1 MPFFSP
7 NIERDQGVPSLSLF
21 ERFCFGQPP
30 VTFFRRELDL
40 NELQRKAA
48 YRLFLVLMMIS
59 LIAAT
64 LHPPTVIAQAIVFAM
79 LFHQSM
85 TNTRLS
91 ERYAIHF
98 IIWLLT
104 GVALSLSTSLVL
116 QGEPWFLLPWSFIV
130 LTTSMLHARKQ
141 RIPNFIGIIYVVT
154 ILYTPENPGHGIEQ
168 ALWMIPVVGVLTL
181 GLSMIA
187 QWFLWPLSSMDLLL
201 LKLKRSLAL
210 SIDQLKELQEA
221 SSTENHA
228 QFAQR
233 LVVQPGQ
240 TNELLTLLEQTMRS
254 KDYPR
259 PSIGAWLDLVFDID
273 TLGSILS
280 ELLRR
285 RIKDPAAIKFHPE
298 DQRVMT
304 QLRIAIASITTHLDG
319 LTKES
324 SLSLLK
330 DFGDPSLDQ
339 SFPHHP
345 FLRRASDATKRI
357 QRGLSVVRET
367 TRVLKTDGSNL
378 AVDGPKSS
386 TPQALLSI
394 GPISMTDLRWAIK
407 TTIATLI
414 ALMFVQSLQVTSINT
429 ALVTC
434 VVVADTSLGSD
445 YRKSLLRFFG
455 ALLGGLFGIGFIV
468 IIQPLIDTIG
478 GYLIGISPILFL
490 AAWVGS
496 AGPRVATIGVQI
508 GFAFALS
515 VLDQMG
521 PVQDIDVL
529 WFRVLGI
536 LLGIIIAGV
545 IDAFLWPERSLSMA
559 KDRLVRVLDA
569 LDLSMRRNLVEFNKT
584 SSAYLLKVA
593 DNLLSEGRQLLD
605 NAILEP
611 GGHHKDQLRKIEETR
626 AIGRSLTILMKIIQ
640 SRHRYYLDPE
650 FLDMADPLK
659 EVMAQLR
666 LAYADEFE
674 QLHIALDRLENPESS
689 GLSAVWARVDTRV
702 TAVISSGSILPKDVD
717 TILATKDLEER
728 MVKEVLNTRALIT
741 QWINQYHKASEDSTM
756 PQSPHES
763 SHES

>member
-1 MPFFSP
+1 MPPFSP
-7 NIERDQGVPSLSLF
+7 DREQDQGVPALSLF

-30 VTFFRRELDL
+30 VTFFKGELDL

-64 LHPPTVIAQAIVFAM
+64 LHPPTVIAQAIIFAM
-79 LFHQSM
+79 LFHQGM
-85 TNTRLS
+85 THTRMS

-98 IIWLLT
+98 IIWLMT
-104 GVALSLSTSLVL
+104 GVTISIASAVVIL
-116 QGEPWFLLPWSFIV
+116 GEAWLLLPWSFFV
-130 LTTSMLHARKQ
+130 LTASMLHARKQ
-141 RIPNFIGIIYVVT
+141 RIPNLIGIIYVVT
-154 ILYTPENPGHGIEQ
+154 ILYTPEDPEQGIEK

-201 LKLKRSLAL
+201 LKLKRSLTI
-210 SIDQLKELQEA
+210 SIDQLKQLQA
-221 SSTENHA
+221 VSPPEN
-228 QFAQR
+228 QVKSAQR
-233 LVVQPGQ
+233 LVLQPGQ
-240 TNELLTLLEQTMRS
+240 TVELLGLLEQTIRS
-254 KDYPR
+254 KECPR

-285 RIKDPAAIKFHPE
+285 RVKDPSTLAFHPR
-298 DQRVMT
+298 DQQAMT
-304 QLRIAIASITTHLDG
+304 QLGIAIDSIKRNLDH
-319 LTKES
+319 LTKKT

-330 DFGDPSLDQ
+330 DFKDHSLEQ

-345 FLRRASDATKRI
+345 FLKRASDATKRI
-357 QRGLSVVRET
+357 QQGLSVVRET
-367 TRVLKTDGSNL
+367 TRVLKTDDTNL
-378 AVDGPKSS
+378 AADEPKSPS
-386 TPQALLSI
+386 PLALLAI
-394 GPISMTDLRWAIK
+394 GPISMNDLRWAIK

-414 ALMFVQSLQVTSINT
+414 ALTFVQSLHVTSINT

-434 VVVADTSLGSD
+434 VVVADTSLGAD

-455 ALLGGLFGIGFIV
+455 ALIGGLFGIGFII
-468 IIQPLIDTIG
+468 IIQPFIDTIG

-521 PVQDIDVL
+521 PVQDLDVL

-545 IDAFLWPERSLSMA
+545 VDAFLWPEQSLSMA

-569 LDLSMRRNLVEFNKT
+569 LELSMRRNLVEFNKT

-605 NAILEP
+605 NALLEP
-611 GGHHKDQLRKIEETR
+611 GGHHPAQLRKIEETR

-640 SRHRYYLDPE
+640 SRHRYFLDPK

-674 QLHIALDRLENPESS
+674 QLHMALDHLETPEAS
-689 GLSAVWARVDTRV
+689 GLSAAWGRVETTVRE
-702 TAVISSGSILPKDVD
+702 VISSGSMKPQDVD
-717 TILATKDLEER
+717 TLLATEDLEEK
-728 MVKEVLNTRALIT
+728 MVAEVLNTRALIT
-741 QWINQYHKASEDSTM
+741 QWVNPCHKESELRKIPPRPDKDGL
-756 PQSPHES
+756 E
-763 SHES
+763 

>member
-1 MPFFSP
+1 MPSFSP
-7 NIERDQGVPSLSLF
+7 DSTRGPGVPSLGLF

-40 NELQRKAA
+40 NDVQRKAA

-59 LIAAT
+59 VIAVT

-104 GVALSLSTSLVL
+104 GVLISISTSLVL
-116 QGEPWFLLPWSFIV
+116 QGEPWILLPWSFFV
-130 LTTSMLHARKQ
+130 LTVSMLHARKQ

-168 ALWMIPVVGVLTL
+168 ALWMVPIVGVLTL

-187 QWFLWPLSSMDLLL
+187 QWFLWPLSPMDLLL
-201 LKLKRSLAL
+201 LKLKKSLAL
-210 SIDQLKELQEA
+210 SIDQLQQLQEA
-221 SSTENHA
+221 SSTEHQA

-233 LVVQPGQ
+233 FVVQPGQ
-240 TNELLTLLEQTMRS
+240 TSELLSLLEQTMRS
-254 KDYPR
+254 REYPR
-259 PSIGAWLDLVFDID
+259 SFMGRCLDVVFDID
-273 TLGSILS
+273 ILGSILS
-280 ELLRR
+280 ELLRQR
-285 RIKDPAAIKFHPE
+285 LKEPSALAFHPE

-304 QLRIAIASITTHLDG
+304 QLRIAIASISKNLDR
-319 LTKES
+319 LTKKI
-324 SLSLLK
+324 SLPLLN
-330 DFGDPSLDQ
+330 DVEDPYLDQ
-339 SFPHHP
+339 STPHHP
-345 FLRRASDATKRI
+345 FLRRASDATNRI
-357 QRGLSVVRET
+357 QGGLSFILET
-367 TRVLKTDGSNL
+367 RRILGTDGSTLL
-378 AVDGPKSS
+378 ADGPKSS
-386 TPQALLSI
+386 PPQPLLSI
-394 GPISMTDLRWAIK
+394 GSVSINDLRWAIK

-414 ALMFVQSLQVTSINT
+414 ALMFVQSLHVTSINT

-455 ALLGGLFGIGFIV
+455 ALIGGLFGIGFIV

-569 LDLSMRRNLVEFNKT
+569 LDLSMRRNLVEFNQT

-593 DNLLSEGRQLLD
+593 DNLLIEGRQLLD

-611 GGHHKDQLRKIEETR
+611 GGHHQDQQKKIEETR

-650 FLDMADPLK
+650 FLAMADPLK

-674 QLHIALDRLENPESS
+674 QLHIALDRLETPDAS
-689 GLSAVWARVDTRV
+689 GLAAAWERVDT
-702 TAVISSGSILPKDVD
+702 TAREVIASGSILPKDVD

-728 MVKEVLNTRALIT
+728 MVKEVLHTRALIT
-741 QWINQYHKASEDSTM
+741 HWLKRYHKESEDSTM
-756 PQSPHES
+756 PLSPDEGS
-763 SHES
+763 KS